1 MKEGATT
8 RPALPIDGVID
19 TIRSALA
26 PGAAVVV
33 EATPGAGKTTRVPPA
48 LSAAGQRV
56 IVLEPRRLAARLAAT
71 RVAHE
76 LEERLGA
83 HVGYQVRFDSKV
95 GPDTRLR
102 FVTEGVLTRMLL
114 ADPTLEEFDTVVVD
128 EIHERHLQGDLAL
141 ALVDHLRR
149 THRPDL
155 RLVAMSATVDGAAL
169 AERLGAQL
177 VRCRQRQHDVTVS
190 FLAQPDRDPLEIQI
204 AKAVRQLA
212 NDGLDGHVLAFLPG
226 AAEIR
231 RAAERC
237 EAVAR
242 DHDLAVLPLYGA
254 LSAREQDAAVAPS
267 DRRKVVL
274 ATNVAESS
282 ITIAGVAAVID
293 SGLVKRAR
301 HEAWAVMPE
310 LRLESIS
317 KASADQRA
325 GRAGRTQAGRCLRL
339 YTEAEHHRFADFDE
353 PEIVHS
359 ELSEA
364 VLACRM
370 ARVDD
375 PLALPWLTTPPEDT
389 WHAAERLLGELGA
402 LDADGQT
409 TELGRRLAALPL
421 PPRLGRALIEASARG
436 VAADA
441 ATALAILAERG
452 SLWRGRSSRA
462 NLWEQVEAFD
472 EAKAARFD
480 RHVCDGLGVDGR
492 RARSAERACRQLLAA
507 TRRLPEGAPPTS
519 RDEAE
524 SALGIALLS
533 GFPDRVGKRGGG
545 DGRHGVPLAL
555 SSGGAATV
563 RDEAALS
570 PDGLCLVLDA
580 RRGGA
585 GKPAVVHLAA
595 PLGLDALI
603 EGRGDSITD
612 EEELLFVAG
621 RDRVESIARLR
632 YGRVVLEE
640 TRGAAPPSPAATAA
654 LLDEVFR
661 RGPALVGGD
670 GTEAWLRRARFA
682 AKHDDA
688 LPSFDDDALRERLA
702 PLVQGMTCMQ
712 DLTSAGIENLLT
724 LGLDKAHRQR
734 LDQLAP
740 RDLRLASGQAL
751 AITYPDDAPP
761 FVESYLQDFFGL
773 PSLPAVA
780 GEPIVVKLWAPNGR
794 PMQVTDDLPGFWTRL
809 YPQLRRELGRRYPK
823 HHWPEDP
830 STARPVR
837 LKRHLE

>member
-1 MKEGATT
+1 M
-8 RPALPIDGVID
+8 
-19 TIRSALA
+19 
-26 PGAAVVV
+26 V

-48 LSAAGQRV
+48 LSADGQRV

-76 LEERLGA
+76 LGESVGG
-83 HVGYQVRFDSKV
+83 HVGYQVRFDSQV
-95 GPDTRLR
+95 SRDTRLR

-114 ADPTLEEFDTVVVD
+114 ADPSLGDFDTVVVD

-149 THRPDL
+149 TTRTDL

-169 AERLGAQL
+169 AERLGAEL
-177 VRCRQRQHDVTVS
+177 VRCRQRRHEVQIT
-190 FLAQPDRDPLEIQI
+190 FLPQPDPDPLETQI
-204 AKAVRQLA
+204 AKAVRRLA
-212 NDGLDGHVLAFLPG
+212 NHGLPGHVLAFLPG

-242 DHDLAVLPLYGA
+242 DHDLRVMPLYGA

-267 DRRKVVL
+267 ERRKVVL

-301 HEAWAVMPE
+301 HQAWAVMPE
-310 LRLESIS
+310 LKLESIS

-353 PEIVHS
+353 PEILRS

-370 ARVDD
+370 AGVDD
-375 PLALPWLTTPPEDT
+375 PVALPWLTAPPEDH
-389 WHAAERLLGELGA
+389 WRAAEELLGELGA
-402 LDADGQT
+402 LHAEGHT
-409 TELGRRLAALPL
+409 TELGRRLAVLPV

-436 VAADA
+436 VAEDA

-452 SLWRGRSSRA
+452 SLWRGRSDRA
-462 NLWEQVEAFD
+462 NVWDQVEAFD
-472 EAKAARFD
+472 EAKAATFD

-492 RARSAERACRQLLAA
+492 RARSSDRARRQLLNA
-507 TRRLPEGAPPTS
+507 TRRLPKGRSPSS
-519 RDEAE
+519 REQAE
-524 SALGIALLS
+524 TALGIALLS
-533 GFPDRVGKRGGG
+533 GFPDRVGKRGRADRARGL
-545 DGRHGVPLAL
+545 PLAL

-563 RDEAALS
+563 RDEAAIG

-580 RRGGA
+580 RRGGP

-595 PLGLDALI
+595 PISLDALI
-603 EGRGDSITD
+603 EGRGEAITD
-612 EEELLFVAG
+612 EEEMLFVPG
-621 RDRVESIARLR
+621 RDRVESVARLR
-632 YGRVVLEE
+632 YGRIVLEE
-640 TRGAAPPSPAATAA
+640 TRGPAPSGPAATAA
-654 LLDEVFR
+654 LLDELFR
-661 RGPALVGGD
+661 RGLALVGGD
-670 GTEAWLRRARFA
+670 RTEAWLRRARFA
-682 AKHDDA
+682 TKHADD
-688 LPSFDDDALRERLA
+688 LPSFDDDAIRERLL
-702 PLVQGMTCMQ
+702 PLVEGMTRM
-712 DLTSAGIENLLT
+712 DELTAAGLDNLLS
-724 LGLDKAHRQR
+724 LGLDSNQRQQ
-734 LDQLAP
+734 LDRLAP
-740 RDLRLASGQAL
+740 RELRLAGGQSL

-773 PSLPAVA
+773 TNLPTVG

-794 PMQVTDDLPGFWTRL
+794 PMQVTDDLPGFWERL

-823 HHWPEDP
+823 HHWPEHP
-830 STARPVR
+830 TTAPPIR
-837 LKRHLE
+837 LKRYLSR